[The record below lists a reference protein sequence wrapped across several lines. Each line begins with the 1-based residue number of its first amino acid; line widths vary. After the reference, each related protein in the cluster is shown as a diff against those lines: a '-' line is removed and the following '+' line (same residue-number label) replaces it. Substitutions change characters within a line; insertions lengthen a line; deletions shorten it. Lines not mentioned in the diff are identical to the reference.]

1 MSLLLQP
8 CAITARYSVEHT
20 SRRLLGNRKAGAPA
34 ADIDKFSLG
43 AQALRRARPR
53 ARRALI
59 TARPP
64 RVRILARNPW
74 VRLRLISLGW
84 KVRFIYSLID
94 LRNVLERLGNR
105 GYSAAELL
113 SSNPR
118 RWIRFR
124 RRLRSALHPCC
135 PRFSPGSSL
144 WDYLVRTLCF
154 AVLCHT

>member
-1 MSLLLQP
+1 VG
-8 CAITARYSVEHT
+8 IVARRISAHAVFVAHARSSPVQSEEVE
-20 SRRLLGNRKAGAPA
+20 RLTF
-34 ADIDKFSLG
+34 IDRSSLG

-84 KVRFIYSLID
+84 KVRFINSLID

-118 RWIRFR
+118 R
-124 RRLRSALHPCC
+124 LRSSLSRSNFLIAASPEK
-135 PRFSPGSSL
+135 PRQKRGP
-144 WDYLVRTLCF
+144 TL
-154 AVLCHT
+154 AYQS

>member
-1 MSLLLQP
+1 M
-8 CAITARYSVEHT
+8 AHARPSPVQSEEVE
-20 SRRLLGNRKAGAPA
+20 RLTF
-34 ADIDKFSLG
+34 IDRSSLG
-43 AQALRRARPR
+43 AQALRR

-84 KVRFIYSLID
+84 KVRLINSLID

-135 PRFSPGSSL
+135 LRSFPASSHY
-144 WDYLVRTLCF
+144 DYLARTFCF
-154 AVLCHT
+154 SVLCHT

>member
-1 MSLLLQP
+1 MGVIAHRISTH
-8 CAITARYSVEHT
+8 AVFVAHARPSSVQNEEVE
-20 SRRLLGNRKAGAPA
+20 RLTF
-34 ADIDKFSLG
+34 IDRSSLG

-84 KVRFIYSLID
+84 KVRFINSLID

-135 PRFSPGSSL
+135 PRSSPGSSL
-144 WDYLVRTLCF
+144 WDCQDRTLCF